1 MTPSETP
8 ETDAGDAGLPRSLR
22 LARLLDA
29 KYRLPGTRFR
39 FGIDPLLGFLPVI
52 GDSVSLA
59 IGLIIVYDAR
69 RLGVRR
75 TVLVRMLVNLGADWL
90 IGSVPLL
97 GNVLDFFMKPNRA
110 NARMLAEEHEAGRLC
125 PRRWWWR

>member
-1 MTPSETP
+1 MTPIEAS
-8 ETDAGDAGLPRSLR
+8 DAFQGQAGIPRSLK

-29 KYRLPGTRFR
+29 KYRFPGTRFR

-52 GDSVSLA
+52 GDTISFGM
-59 IGLIIVYDAR
+59 GLIIVFDAR

-75 TVLVRMLVNLGADWL
+75 IVLARMLLNLSADWI

-110 NARMLAEEHEAGRLC
+110 NARMLMREHEAGRLS
-125 PRRWWWR
+125 RRSWWQR